1 MRVTGLAVVSS
12 ALMDVVGR
20 VVVRDLALAAP
31 KSIVVDG
38 TTPDSMVR

>member
-12 ALMDVVGR
+12 AVVGR